1 MEALPGTNMC
11 TNIHIR
17 DFEFMDCVLLEIPTM
32 NYISENLAYRCA
44 AGQFGLDVCMLRAVA
59 QQLWNG

>member
-1 MEALPGTNMC
+1 MC

-17 DFEFMDCVLLEIPTM
+17 DFEFMDCVLLEMPTM